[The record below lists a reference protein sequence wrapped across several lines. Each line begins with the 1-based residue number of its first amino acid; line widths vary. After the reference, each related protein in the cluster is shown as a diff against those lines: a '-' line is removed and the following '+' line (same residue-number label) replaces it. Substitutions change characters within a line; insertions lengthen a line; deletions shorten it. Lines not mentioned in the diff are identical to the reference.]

1 MNTWT
6 IVAGVAGVVLAAAAD
21 RSCPL
26 GHAVPR
32 SRSCR
37 CPSPRSCGYTLRSAG
52 GMVAWIREEGDYLDL
67 YCAGPQ
73 GEVAAWTEEALAVEG
88 WTWRQK

>member
-1 MNTWT
+1 
-6 IVAGVAGVVLAAAAD
+6 
-21 RSCPL
+21 
-26 GHAVPR
+26 
-32 SRSCR
+32 
-37 CPSPRSCGYTLRSAG
+37 
-52 GMVAWIREEGDYLDL
+52 MVAWIREEGDYLDL